1 MILLGFAV
9 FLQHGISITFSGSQ
23 NIGDCRRGLTR
34 ELRLNR
40 GSFSKNNVNFIKLG
54 FFIARINDQELY
66 YIIQRHLVSLTLIL
80 CAACGDRPCSI
91 RVN

>member
-34 ELRLNR
+34 ELRLNS
-40 GSFSKNNVNFIKLG
+40 GSFSKNNMNFIKLG
-54 FFIARINDQELY
+54 LFIARINYQELY
-66 YIIQRHLVSLTLIL
+66 YIIHLVSLTLIL
-80 CAACGDRPCSI
+80 CAACGDRPCS
-91 RVN
+91 NLEN